1 MLYSVIVVHAV
12 TNQLKVPAPCD
23 STPHKAIGPGEG
35 RTVFRTTV
43 LGAERHLQSPQWP
56 L

>member
-23 STPHKAIGPGEG
+23 STPHKAVGLGEEH
-35 RTVFRTTV
+35 TVFRTTV
-43 LGAERHLQSPQWP
+43 LVAE
-56 L
+56 